1 MHIEYKPKGV
11 CSSAMEIDTAEGRIE
26 NVKVIGGCDGNLKG
40 LCALLK
46 GMPVEE
52 AIEKLSGIRC
62 QKKATSCPDQLS
74 IALSQALEN

>member
-40 LCALLK
+40 LCARRAWY
-46 GMPVEE
+46 GVAQYP
-52 AIEKLSGIRC
+52 
-62 QKKATSCPDQLS
+62 
-74 IALSQALEN
+74 